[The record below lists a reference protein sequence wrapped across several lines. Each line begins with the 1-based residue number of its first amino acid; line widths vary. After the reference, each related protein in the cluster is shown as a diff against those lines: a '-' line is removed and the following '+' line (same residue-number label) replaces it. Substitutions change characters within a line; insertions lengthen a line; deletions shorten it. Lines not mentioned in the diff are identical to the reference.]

1 MKRKTPSYP
10 RLDLTR
16 VKTYKLAQRKSKV
29 QIQDFAQPHKPG
41 SSLSDFLSNL
51 PSILAARDFK
61 AVISAVV
68 QAHRQDKMIIAGLG
82 AHVFKV
88 GLNPI
93 IIDLMERGVLKTIA
107 LNGAGIIHDFELA
120 LVGKTSED
128 VDREINSGMFGM
140 AEETGLV
147 LNTTITNGVKQGMGI
162 GEAVGRHILSERYPY
177 QKMSVLAAGARLGIP
192 ISVHVA
198 IGTDIIQMHPSV
210 DGAAVGQG
218 SLLDFRLLAH
228 SVSRME
234 SGVYLNI
241 GSAVLL
247 PEVFLKAVTLARNLG
262 YILKRF
268 TTVNMDFLQH
278 YRPLTNVV
286 RRPTQQGGKGYTLTG
301 HHEIMVPLLAAGIVE
316 ALEKKK
322 RTRLPDRQGRSS
334 ST

>member
-1 MKRKTPSYP
+1 VKRKTPSYP
-10 RLDLTR
+10 RLDLAQ
-16 VKTYKLAQRKSKV
+16 VKTYKLARRKSKV
-29 QIQDFAQPHKPG
+29 RIQDFARPHKSG
-41 SSLSDFLSNL
+41 SSLSDFLSTL
-51 PSILAARDFK
+51 PEILAARDLK

-68 QAHRQDKMIIAGLG
+68 RAHRQKRMIIAGLG

-93 IIDLMERGVLKTIA
+93 IIDLMERGVLKAIA

-140 AEETGLV
+140 AEETGRI

-162 GEAVGRHILSERYPY
+162 GEAVGRHLLSEKYPY
-177 QKMSVLAAGARLGIP
+177 YRMSILAAGARLGVP

-210 DGAAVGQG
+210 DGGAIGQG
-218 SLLDFRLLAH
+218 SLFDFRLLAQA
-228 SVSRME
+228 VSRLE
-234 SGVYLNI
+234 GGVYLNI

-262 YILKRF
+262 YRLKHF
-268 TTVNMDFLQH
+268 TTVNMDFIQH

-286 RRPTQQGGKGYTLTG
+286 KRPTQQGGKGYTLTG
-301 HHEIMVPLLAAGIVE
+301 HHEIMVPLLAAGIIE
-316 ALEKKK
+316 EIGQSK
-322 RTRLPDRQGRSS
+322 RRRSS
-334 ST
+334 S